1 MAQLLVIV
9 ELVDDNEPH
18 TLLAPPAVLGT
29 TAAPVLAYDAN
40 GDTVLIGI
48 LLPPGIVARKLP
60 LGTGARKLVAAT
72 AAGDAAGAIFC
83 TTPALECLT
92 KVTRLLFAVAALFGF
107 AAAVPC
113 DPPPDVSDAK
123 FGTVTKPSFEFVTIN
138 RTGCVWVFTGRLA
151 FSPGFQ
157 LAERFGPTVRTFSTD
172 FPAGKFAS

>member
-1 MAQLLVIV
+1 VAQLLVIV
-9 ELVDDNEPH
+9 ELVADSEPH

-40 GDTVLIGI
+40 GDTVLTGI

-72 AAGDAAGAIFC
+72 AAGAIFC

-113 DPPPDVSDAK
+113 DPPRDVSDAK

-138 RTGCVWVFTGRLA
+138 RTGCVWVFIGRLA